1 MGLILCQRT
10 WKWEKNTCL
19 QIYVHIYLRKY
30 RNGNTFLIQKKSATR
45 KQMTIWNM
53 DAYTF
58 SFEIAVCFYFDI
70 SCYANFNNN
79 IWNIKCLLFSHKDNL
94 VAAEIVDIVFQFNGL
109 RIFRNFIVD
118 RTLCGPSGQ
127 LLRKKGIL
135 WKLMGYGIY
144 TVCIMFV
151 VISILIFIT

>member
-19 QIYVHIYLRKY
+19 QIYVHIYVRKY

-45 KQMTIWNM
+45 KQTTIWNM

-70 SCYANFNNN
+70 SCCANFNNN
-79 IWNIKCLLFSHKDNL
+79 IWNIKCLCGSAVHCKWKMLRPISNWSWTGSHVWL
-94 VAAEIVDIVFQFNGL
+94 CCFCGYCCGSIMGMCIVICHCCEKKEFCGSWWDMAYILYV
-109 RIFRNFIVD
+109 
-118 RTLCGPSGQ
+118 LCLS
-127 LLRKKGIL
+127 
-135 WKLMGYGIY
+135 
-144 TVCIMFV
+144 
-151 VISILIFIT
+151 